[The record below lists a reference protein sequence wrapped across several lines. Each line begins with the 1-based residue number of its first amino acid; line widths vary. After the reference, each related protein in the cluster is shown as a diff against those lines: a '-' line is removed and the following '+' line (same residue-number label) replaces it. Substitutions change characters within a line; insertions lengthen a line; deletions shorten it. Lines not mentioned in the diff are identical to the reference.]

1 MSNPFAGIGFNAGN
15 VVLAGRPNVGKS
27 SLINKLLDYKVSIVS
42 EKPQTTRNVIRCVYN
57 GDGFQI
63 VFADTPGIHL
73 PKHKLGR
80 ALVDAALESLE
91 EADLVCYVVE
101 AEDRTIGPEDEE
113 IIAVLRTVRT
123 PLLLVVN
130 KCDVVLERK
139 GGGEAA
145 LAAVRS
151 LYEARLPLRGAVFVS
166 ARMGKG
172 LDALVG
178 AIRPHLPEGP
188 PFYDDDILVDRP
200 EKFIAAEIIRE
211 KALLLTHREVPHSVA
226 VEIEEYKSPDEYP
239 ERDVLFIRATL
250 YVEREGQK
258 RIVIGDAGAR
268 LKEIGRRARMDIE
281 TLAGHK
287 VYLDLWVK
295 VRKDWRQ
302 SDADLRMLGIEERG
316 RR

>member
-1 MSNPFAGIGFNAGN
+1 MNSPFEGIGFRAGN

-27 SLINKLLDYKVSIVS
+27 SLINRLLDYKVSIVS

-57 GDGFQI
+57 GEDFQI
-63 VFADTPGIHL
+63 VFTDTPGIHL

-80 ALVDAALESLE
+80 TLVDAAFESLE

-101 AEDRTIGPEDEE
+101 AEDRAVGPEDEE
-113 IIAVLRTVRT
+113 ILAVLSKVRT
-123 PLLLVVN
+123 PVLLVVN
-130 KCDVVLERK
+130 KCDVVLDRK

-151 LYEARLPLRGAVFVS
+151 LYEGRLSLCGAVFVS
-166 ARMGKG
+166 ARMGRG
-172 LDALVG
+172 LDALIA

-188 PFYDDDILVDRP
+188 PFYDEDILVDRP

-211 KALLLTHREVPHSVA
+211 KVLLMTHREVPHSVA

-258 RIVIGDAGAR
+258 RIVIGDSGAR

-281 TLAGHK
+281 TLTGHK
-287 VYLDLWVK
+287 VYLDLWIK

-302 SDADLRMLGIEERG
+302 SDADLRMLGIQER
-316 RR
+316 

>member
-63 VFADTPGIHL
+63 VFTDTPGIHL

-151 LYEARLPLRGAVFVS
+151 LYEARLPLCGAVFVS

-281 TLAGHK
+281 TLTGHK
-287 VYLDLWVK
+287 VYLDLWIK

>member
-1 MSNPFAGIGFNAGN
+1 MNNPFAGIGFRAGN

-27 SLINKLLDYKVSIVS
+27 SLINRLLDYKVSIVS

-57 GDGFQI
+57 GEDFQI
-63 VFADTPGIHL
+63 VFTDTPGIHL

-80 ALVDAALESLE
+80 TLVDAAVESLE

-101 AEDRTIGPEDEE
+101 AEDGRVASEDEE
-113 IIAVLRTVRT
+113 ILAVLAKVRT
-123 PLLLVVN
+123 PVLLVVN
-130 KCDVVLERK
+130 KCDVVLDRK

-151 LYEARLPLRGAVFVS
+151 LYEARLSLCGAVFVS
-166 ARMGKG
+166 AKMGRG
-172 LDALVG
+172 LDALIA

-188 PFYDDDILVDRP
+188 PFYDEDILVDRP

-211 KALLLTHREVPHSVA
+211 KVLLTTHREVPHSVA

-239 ERDVLFIRATL
+239 ERDVLFIRATI

-281 TLAGHK
+281 TLTGHK
-287 VYLDLWVK
+287 VYLDLWIK

-302 SDADLRMLGIEERG
+302 SDADLRMLGIRES
-316 RR
+316 

>member
-145 LAAVRS
+145 LAAVRP

>member
-1 MSNPFAGIGFNAGN
+1 MNNPFAGIGFHAGN

-27 SLINKLLDYKVSIVS
+27 SLVNRLLDYKVSIVS

-57 GDGFQI
+57 GEDFQI
-63 VFADTPGIHL
+63 IFSDTPGIHL

-80 ALVDAALESLE
+80 TLVDAAVESLE

-101 AEDRTIGPEDEE
+101 AEDRTVAPEDEE
-113 IIAVLRTVRT
+113 ILSVLGKVRT
-123 PLLLVVN
+123 PVLLVVN
-130 KCDVVLERK
+130 KCDVVLDRK

-151 LYEARLPLRGAVFVS
+151 IYEARISLCGVVFVS
-166 ARMGKG
+166 ARMGRG
-172 LDALVG
+172 LDTLIA

-188 PFYDDDILVDRP
+188 PFYDEDILVDRP

-211 KALLLTHREVPHSVA
+211 KVLLMTHREVPHSVA

-258 RIVIGDAGAR
+258 RIVIGDSGAR

-281 TLAGHK
+281 TLTGHK
-287 VYLDLWVK
+287 VYLDLWIK

-302 SDADLRMLGIEERG
+302 SDADLRMLGIQER
-316 RR
+316 

>member
-1 MSNPFAGIGFNAGN
+1 MNNPFAGIGFNAGN

-63 VFADTPGIHL
+63 VFTDTPGIHL

-151 LYEARLPLRGAVFVS
+151 LYEARLPLCGAVFVS

-258 RIVIGDAGAR
+258 RIVIGDAGTR

-281 TLAGHK
+281 TLTGHK
-287 VYLDLWVK
+287 VYLDLWIK

-302 SDADLRMLGIEERG
+302 SDADLRMLGIEERD

>member
-1 MSNPFAGIGFNAGN
+1 MNNPFAGIGFNAGN

-63 VFADTPGIHL
+63 VFTDTPGIHL

-151 LYEARLPLRGAVFVS
+151 LYEARLPLCGAVFVS

-281 TLAGHK
+281 TLTGHK
-287 VYLDLWVK
+287 VYLDLWIK

-302 SDADLRMLGIEERG
+302 SDADLRMLGIEERD

>member
-1 MSNPFAGIGFNAGN
+1 MNNPFAGIGFNAGN

-63 VFADTPGIHL
+63 VFTDTPGIHL

-151 LYEARLPLRGAVFVS
+151 LYEARLPLCGAVFVS

-268 LKEIGRRARMDIE
+268 LKEVGRRARMDIE
-281 TLAGHK
+281 TLTGHK
-287 VYLDLWVK
+287 VYLDLWIK

-302 SDADLRMLGIEERG
+302 SDADLRMLGIEERD